1 MEEKPENYDDMIAAG
16 YEMTADGF
24 WIPAEDKP
32 IDDEIMNSPAAPV
45 KLILLESGETLIAE
59 VAYSM
64 DGANLILDDP
74 RTVIIQAYRLDDEE
88 KSTST
93 TISYSDWMPLA
104 SERKFTLSS
113 KYVVLVTD
121 PIDSL
126 IESYTRAREN
136 G

>member
-1 MEEKPENYDDMIAAG
+1 MEEKPKNYDDMIAAG

-93 TISYSDWMPLA
+93 TISYSDWMPLSA
-104 SERKFTLSS
+104 ERKFTLSS